1 MPTGF
6 RYDRFQL
13 ATTNDGLRQS
23 QERRK
28 VEEQYVAA
36 LRKLLVF
43 KVPNAATE
51 LGFVTPLLLAALD

>member
-1 MPTGF
+1 M
-6 RYDRFQL
+6 
-13 ATTNDGLRQS
+13 

-43 KVPNAATE
+43 KVPNAATD
-51 LGFVTPLLLAALD
+51 LGFVTPPSHSRASD